1 MRRPRKARDVGA
13 MPPLPTG
20 LIERLSATLG
30 NEAPALLA
38 ALDRPPSTSIRLN
51 RLKPGGPTGEP
62 VPWCTTGRYL
72 DERPLFTVDPLL
84 HAGAYYVQEAGSML
98 IERAMAAAGLI
109 GADALA
115 LDLCAAPGGKST
127 HLLSLLGPGAVV
139 VCNELDGRRQ
149 AVLQENVWK
158 WGSPNACVTRLPAEA
173 FGTLPH
179 FDLVLLDAPCS
190 GEGLMRREPVAR
202 AQWSLELVRQCSAVQ
217 AGLLHHAWGALR
229 PGGVLIYSTCTWADE
244 EDEGQLHRFL
254 QQHEAEVLTIDP
266 LDSGPVRGEL
276 GLTCM
281 PHRCRA
287 EGFFIAAVR
296 KPGRSSSP
304 PDAGPCSA
312 DGHLLRPPGWAAVTA
327 ALRAA
332 IDRSGGALPLTMAVP
347 GGTAPHPAAACC
359 PEAVDLLRSVLPFTT
374 VDLDRDGA
382 LAFLRGEA
390 IASTGARGHALMC
403 HAGLGLGW
411 AKGAGNRWN
420 NRHPAGWRIRTRRNG
435 V

>member
-1 MRRPRKARDVGA
+1 MRRARKARDVRA

-20 LIERLSATLG
+20 LVERLSATLG
-30 NEAPALLA
+30 DEAHALLT
-38 ALDRPPSTSIRLN
+38 ALDRPPPTSIRLN
-51 RLKPGGPTGEP
+51 PHKPGGPAGTP

-98 IERAMAAAGLI
+98 IERAMAAADLI
-109 GADALA
+109 GADAIA

-139 VCNELDGRRQ
+139 VCNEVDGRRL
-149 AVLQENVWK
+149 AVLRENVWK
-158 WGSPNACVTRLPAEA
+158 WGSPNACVTRFPAEA
-173 FGTLPH
+173 FSALSH

-190 GEGLMRREPVAR
+190 GEGLMRREPMAR
-202 AQWSLELVRQCSAVQ
+202 AQWSFELVRQCSAVQ
-217 AGLLHHAWGALR
+217 ADLLHHAWRALR

-244 EDEGQLHRFL
+244 EDEGQLRRFL
-254 QQHEAEVLTIDP
+254 QQHEAEVLPIDP
-266 LDSGPVRGEL
+266 LDNGPSRGAL

-281 PHRCRA
+281 PHRCQA

-296 KPGRSSSP
+296 KPGTSDQP
-304 PDAGPCSA
+304 VAAGPCTV
-312 DGHLLRPPGWAAVTA
+312 DGHHLRPPGWAAMPA

-332 IDRSGGALPLTMAVP
+332 IDRSDGALPLTLEIP

-359 PEAVDLLRSVLPFTT
+359 PEALELLRTVLPFAT
-374 VDLDRDGA
+374 VDLDREGA
-382 LAFLRGEA
+382 LSFLRGEA
-390 IASTGARGHALMC
+390 IASTGARGHALMS

>member
-1 MRRPRKARDVGA
+1 
-13 MPPLPTG
+13 
-20 LIERLSATLG
+20 
-30 NEAPALLA
+30 
-38 ALDRPPSTSIRLN
+38 
-51 RLKPGGPTGEP
+51 
-62 VPWCTTGRYL
+62 
-72 DERPLFTVDPLL
+72 
-84 HAGAYYVQEAGSML
+84 
-98 IERAMAAAGLI
+98 
-109 GADALA
+109 
-115 LDLCAAPGGKST
+115 
-127 HLLSLLGPGAVV
+127 
-139 VCNELDGRRQ
+139 
-149 AVLQENVWK
+149 
-158 WGSPNACVTRLPAEA
+158 
-173 FGTLPH
+173 
-179 FDLVLLDAPCS
+179 
-190 GEGLMRREPVAR
+190 
-202 AQWSLELVRQCSAVQ
+202 
-217 AGLLHHAWGALR
+217 
-229 PGGVLIYSTCTWADE
+229 
-244 EDEGQLHRFL
+244 
-254 QQHEAEVLTIDP
+254 
-266 LDSGPVRGEL
+266 
-276 GLTCM
+276 M